1 MKTKYSAD
9 EVNRITETV
18 FEVTS
23 CLSPTFWEALSDLG
37 SRRDASGEVAAL
49 AVATEEVSRF
59 EDVRWGET
67 HDYYAFTEK
76 LAALYEG
83 AVTTEEGEYGIYKK
97 ETGLVR
103 AALDAAKE
111 G

>member
-49 AVATEEVSRF
+49 AVATEEVARTL
-59 EDVRWGET
+59 DVEWAVT
-67 HDYYAFTEK
+67 HDYYAFTEALAQAYEK
-76 LAALYEG
+76 LVTTDGPDALDVRKLVREALAA
-83 AVTTEEGEYGIYKK
+83 AEEE
-97 ETGLVR
+97 
-103 AALDAAKE
+103 
-111 G
+111 

>member
-1 MKTKYSAD
+1 MKTTYQTD

-23 CLSPTFWEALSDLG
+23 CLTEEFWDTLSDA
-37 SRRDASGEVAAL
+37 RDRSSAAEEVRAL

-67 HDYYAFTEK
+67 HDYYVFTEK
-76 LAALYEG
+76 LAALYEA

-97 ETGLVR
+97 ETKLVR